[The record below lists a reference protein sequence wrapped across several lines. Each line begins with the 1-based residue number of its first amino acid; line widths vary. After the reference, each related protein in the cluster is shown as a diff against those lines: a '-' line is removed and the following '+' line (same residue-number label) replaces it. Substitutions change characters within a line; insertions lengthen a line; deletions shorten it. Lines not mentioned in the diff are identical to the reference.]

1 MKRTTSLCL
10 ALLLTHGLNVFGQ
23 DNPQARTESWRLS
36 IKAESFDKLLVQGH
50 LYYFLVYTVT
60 NASQHSRAAQLNIFA
75 VIDRVRDGV
84 NPQKTAGFNQFRKHQ
99 LPQWPREHD
108 TREFDNRKAV
118 FRLKR
123 YYDMPFR
130 DALQKI
136 LPKYPRPLRP
146 SAKIGTLAPG
156 ASVRAVAIFKDI
168 DKQMD
173 YLGIMVKGLSNRVVV
188 RGDVHYIE
196 DRVRMFKYYSPGDKA
211 NALENEIQFKGAEWV
226 LLSRKK
232 IRLPDK
238 PK

>member
-118 FRLKR
+118 PLPLWYAQQAVQVVKKKGILEFYKR
-123 YYDMPFR
+123 ET
-130 DALQKI
+130 
-136 LPKYPRPLRP
+136 LR
-146 SAKIGTLAPG
+146 AMQEEQVDQAWLAG
-156 ASVRAVAIFKDI
+156 W
-168 DKQMD
+168 
-173 YLGIMVKGLSNRVVV
+173 
-188 RGDVHYIE
+188 E
-196 DRVRMFKYYSPGDKA
+196 D
-211 NALENEIQFKGAEWV
+211 E
-226 LLSRKK
+226 
-232 IRLPDK
+232 
-238 PK
+238 